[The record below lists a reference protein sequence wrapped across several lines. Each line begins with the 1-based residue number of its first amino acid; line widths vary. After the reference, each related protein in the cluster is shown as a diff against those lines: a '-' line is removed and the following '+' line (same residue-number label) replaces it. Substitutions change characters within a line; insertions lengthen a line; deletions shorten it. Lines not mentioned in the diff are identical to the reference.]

1 MKTIDAQ
8 SAVPTMFNSFVE
20 YSGTLANT
28 GSLSDG
34 TSIEVPITTE
44 IRQDLHVDAMCRE
57 NDVLV
62 PRIFQAFWK
71 KSLGASN
78 VAVVTI
84 EVPSGCTCVYRISGN
99 KELTQPLHKEQGS
112 GVRTVGNQHAG
123 GHRHDGN
130 DSKQIAYSSITG
142 TPEIPVLPTLR
153 QMLCWQSPAGAY
165 GYVEP
170 FGQEGVVIGFKGT
183 SVVCFITYND
193 GTGYQRTSVAYTSL
207 SVVPGDRVSLRW
219 WDDGGTDRTSFY
231 KNNTLVAHVGADLG
245 VATPTSVVLMFTE
258 LTSLACVPSATD
270 LYQLGAGQ
278 NHLNPITI
286 QFRATYTS
294 TSSHAEVS
302 TDSGFGGIN
311 WEGNGT
317 TTGATIPGGT
327 LSAATTYYY
336 RVYMVN
342 ANGNSEYSETL
353 SFTTA

>member
-20 YSGTLANT
+20 YSGILANT

-112 GVRTVGNQHAG
+112 GVGTVGNQHAG

-130 DSKQIAYSSITG
+130 DSKQISFNNLLDKPAVV
-142 TPEIPVLPTLR
+142 TPDAANIGKFLKTASGPVFDWQYTPNCQVIHFRALTLPAVDNFMEPSGEEGIYIGRGAQIKGIYLS
-153 QMLCWQSPAGAY
+153 QNAGATQ
-165 GYVEP
+165 GLL
-170 FGQEGVVIGFKGT
+170 
-183 SVVCFITYND
+183 D
-193 GTGYQRTSVAYTSL
+193 L
-207 SVVPGDRVSLRW
+207 S
-219 WDDGGTDRTSFY
+219 
-231 KNNTLVAHVGADLG
+231 
-245 VATPTSVVLMFTE
+245 ATPVG
-258 LTSLACVPSATD
+258 LTAGYNYTIKVSDSGGGQWRVDILIYTAGAWNDHYMITDNYVITPPFNVTLAMD
-270 LYQLGAGQ
+270 Y
-278 NHLNPITI
+278 N
-286 QFRATYTS
+286 TYTQ
-294 TSSHAEVS
+294 TH
-302 TDSGFGGIN
+302 
-311 WEGNGT
+311 
-317 TTGATIPGGT
+317 
-327 LSAATTYYY
+327 
-336 RVYMVN
+336 
-342 ANGNSEYSETL
+342 
-353 SFTTA
+353 

>member
-112 GVRTVGNQHAG
+112 GVGTVGNQHAG

-130 DSKQIAYSSITG
+130 DSKKILATHLDVGSGNATKFLQVNSGGTALEYVSDTG
-142 TPEIPVLPTLR
+142 GNRYQWIHFKMPD
-153 QMLCWQSPAGAY
+153 AAAY
-165 GYVEP
+165 GYDSNY
-170 FGQEGVVIGFKGT
+170 GTEGIVIYVPDSPNWARITFL
-183 SVVCFITYND
+183 TYNTND
-193 GTGYQRTSVAYTSL
+193 GVGNHQTGQTLFSVSPPVESL
-207 SVVPGDRVSLRW
+207 TAGDRIALRF
-219 WDDGGTDRTSFY
+219 WDDGGTDKLTIY
-231 KNNTLVAHVGADLG
+231 KNGSVYYTIPNPP
-245 VATPTSVVLMFTE
+245 TPH
-258 LTSLACVPSATD
+258 P
-270 LYQLGAGQ
+270 GAGNNNSYILGIKFQ
-278 NHLNPITI
+278 TTI
-286 QFRATYTS
+286 
-294 TSSHAEVS
+294 
-302 TDSGFGGIN
+302 
-311 WEGNGT
+311 
-317 TTGATIPGGT
+317 
-327 LSAATTYYY
+327 
-336 RVYMVN
+336 
-342 ANGNSEYSETL
+342 
-353 SFTTA
+353 